1 MCSSV
6 HYLIICVSFCWAHPL
21 QFWFWI
27 DVTIPISALC
37 AHDIRF
43 QKRNLVYISCSFAT
57 CHAILFRMS
66 VLVRCCCFCFFRA
79 SKHIHRILFRVHIH
93 YNWAGLRACGS
104 DRVCLYVYKIYPQYG
119 TIFCADHPLLFFNS
133 HSFFNAFSLGKPA
146 IPECGGCC
154 CYSLGRF
161 SNLTMPVRNPSHR
174 IVCCILLYFYTQRH
188 NPHFKSFVIRSTK
201 STCILFGCR
210 LRYNTNIGQSLS
222 TFAVTGLYAFVSTVP
237 I

>member
-1 MCSSV
+1 M
-6 HYLIICVSFCWAHPL
+6 
-21 QFWFWI
+21 
-27 DVTIPISALC
+27 TIPISALC

-66 VLVRCCCFCFFRA
+66 VLVRCCCFCFFSCIEAYSPHSFPCAHTLQLSWFARL
-79 SKHIHRILFRVHIH
+79 RI
-93 YNWAGLRACGS
+93 GS
-104 DRVCLYVYKIYPQYG
+104 CVCLYVYKIYPQYG

-154 CYSLGRF
+154 CYSLGRS

-222 TFAVTGLYAFVSTVP
+222 TFDVTGLYAFVSTVP

>member
-1 MCSSV
+1 MSCHFISNVGPCSLLLFLFFSCIEAYSP
-6 HYLIICVSFCWAHPL
+6 HSFP
-21 QFWFWI
+21 
-27 DVTIPISALC
+27 C
-37 AHDIRF
+37 AHTLQLSWFARLRIG
-43 QKRNLVYISCSFAT
+43 SC
-57 CHAILFRMS
+57 
-66 VLVRCCCFCFFRA
+66 
-79 SKHIHRILFRVHIH
+79 
-93 YNWAGLRACGS
+93 
-104 DRVCLYVYKIYPQYG
+104 VCLYVYKIYPQYG